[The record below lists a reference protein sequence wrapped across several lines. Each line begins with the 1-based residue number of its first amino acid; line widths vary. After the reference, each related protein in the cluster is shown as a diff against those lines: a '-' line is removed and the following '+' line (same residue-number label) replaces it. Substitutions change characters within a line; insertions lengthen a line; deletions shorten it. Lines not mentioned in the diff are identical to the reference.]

1 MQTPSA
7 FDRAPNAHG
16 TTWDCPEPLSLETIA
31 VIQQVLSDVLHG
43 LRERATGHPAR
54 DAGAIEY
61 ASWRQH
67 LH

>member
-1 MQTPSA
+1 MQTQPA
-7 FDRAPNAHG
+7 FDRAPHAHG
-16 TTWDCPEPLSLETIA
+16 TARDCPEPLSLETIA
-31 VIQQVLSDVLHG
+31 VIQQVLGDVLHA
-43 LRERATGHPAR
+43 LRERVTGHAAR

>member
-1 MQTPSA
+1 MQIQSA
-7 FDRAPNAHG
+7 FDPAPQVHG
-16 TTWDCPEPLSLETIA
+16 TARERPEPLSLETIA
-31 VIQQVLSDVLHG
+31 VIQQVLGDVLHA
-43 LRERATGHPAR
+43 LRERVTGHAAR